1 MKTIATLLLLILSIF
16 TFSQNKKQIVNNY
29 SAIIQVSSDG
39 KISEPI
45 LTSTR
50 VFLYYS
56 GNEELKIYIG
66 NNILI
71 FKIEKDFDGITKNGK
86 KYKAYMLV
94 DKDNKMALFQIF
106 DKNLARFIIEDG
118 TSYELISE
126 EY

>member
-56 GNEELKIYIG
+56 GNDELKIYIG

-86 KYKAYMLV
+86 TYKAYMLV

-106 DKNLARFIIEDG
+106 NKNLARFIIEDG

>member
-56 GNEELKIYIG
+56 GNDELKIYIG

-71 FKIEKDFDGITKNGK
+71 FKIEKDFEGITKNGK
-86 KYKAYMLV
+86 TYKAYMLV